1 MKQVFKIF
9 GMHQQNIVNEV
20 SLSSNGLDVTQDFGV
35 VLFEA
40 MNNNG
45 FTNEFNTE
53 LEAVEKLQQ
62 MERDDFFSSWLG
74 FEIKRIFVVSESQI
88 DNK

>member
-40 MNNNG
+40 MNNN
-45 FTNEFNTE
+45 E